1 MKIIICD
8 DDNTARGNLLQ
19 LCNKHLMG
27 DGAVIEDFSSAK
39 QLTREI
45 MQDVDI
51 AFLDIEMPEINGL
64 VVANKLH
71 ELCPKCLIIFVTSY
85 TEYITEAM
93 RNYAYQFL
101 TKPVKEQDLVI
112 ELNRAKEELSR
123 RISKLTI
130 VCGEA
135 ERVFEVG
142 KILYVESDNKHLRI
156 VLVSGEVCV
165 TRAKINKYYDFLL
178 ERNFAQPHKSYM
190 VNLYYVKEFNN
201 QCVTFDNGVAIP
213 ISRSKSADFKRA
225 FNRYLNGVH
234 YGK

>member
-8 DDNTARGNLLQ
+8 DDNFARENLVQ
-19 LCNKHLMG
+19 LCRKNLAENE
-27 DGAVIEDFSSAK
+27 AVIFEYSSAK
-39 QLTREI
+39 QLTREVI
-45 MQDVDI
+45 DDVDI

-71 ELCPKCLIIFVTSY
+71 EFCPRCLIIFVTSY

-101 TKPVKEQDLVI
+101 TKPVKEQDLII
-112 ELNRAKEELSR
+112 ELNRAKEELAR

-130 VCGEA
+130 VCGDG
-135 ERVFEVG
+135 ERVLEVG
-142 KILYVESDNKHLRI
+142 KILYVESDNKHLKI
-156 VLVSGEVCV
+156 VLLNGEVCV

-201 QCVTFDNGVAIP
+201 QYVTFDNGVVIP